1 MPIKVLDKHVAELI
15 AAGEVVE
22 RPASVIKELVENS
35 IDAGSSHVTVEIKNG
50 GITFMRITDDGCGI
64 PYDQVPTA
72 FLRHATSKV
81 STEADLTAIGTLGFR
96 GEALASVSAVARV
109 DMLTATVDGD
119 GTAYSIHGGEEVSY
133 EKAGCP
139 KGTTLI
145 VRDLFYNVPA
155 RMKFLKKD
163 SREGVAVAAIMDRM
177 ALSHPEISFRFIA
190 DSKVQ
195 MQTQGNGDLSATVYS
210 VYGRDFRSGL
220 IPLQYENDGFKL
232 SGFVC
237 KPESARKSRG
247 MQHFFINGRYVN
259 SNTMRAAL
267 EQAYR
272 GSVMTGLFPSGVL
285 FLTMDAAQVDINVH
299 PAKLE
304 CRFTNEKPI
313 FDTVYYGVK
322 SALGSGYRMNE
333 IKLTSTKSAQAIP
346 QAEQTRVFDIP
357 PAPAE
362 APSKPQPNPLR
373 RDDYFQHVTV
383 AASSTSGTTLREPT
397 FKLTEK
403 PATPSMLDITVDD
416 EPVAPPPAPAPAPTP
431 APAEQAEKPQPS
443 APQKAEDFDVIFVGE
458 AFATYVLVQCG
469 EELII
474 IDKHAAHERII
485 YEKLKASATVS
496 SQLLLEPVAVTL
508 SKDEYAVIME
518 NAEQIAAAG
527 FELEEFGG
535 SSVLV
540 RAVPSVLT
548 QEEVSALVTELAA
561 GLAESRGKVQIDKL
575 DWLYH
580 NMACR
585 AAVKGG
591 DKSGKED
598 LIHLAR
604 RVALSDDIRY
614 CPHGRPV
621 AYKLTRKELEKQF
634 GRLG

>member
-35 IDAGSSHVTVEIKNG
+35 IDAGSSHITVEIKNG
-50 GITFMRITDDGCGI
+50 GVTFMRITDDGCGI
-64 PYDQVPTA
+64 PHDQVPTA

-81 STEADLTAIGTLGFR
+81 NTEEDLTSIATLGFR

-109 DMLTATVDGD
+109 DMLTATTDGE
-119 GTAYSIHGGEEVSY
+119 GTSYSIHGGEEVSY
-133 EKAGCP
+133 DEAGCP
-139 KGTTLI
+139 KGTTII
-145 VRDLFYNVPA
+145 VRDLFYSVPA

-163 SREGVAVAAIMDRM
+163 SRETAAVASVMDKM
-177 ALSHPEISFRFIA
+177 ALSHPEIAFKYIA

-220 IPLQYENDGFKL
+220 IPVDYQSDCFKL
-232 SGFVC
+232 NGFIC
-237 KPESARKSRG
+237 KPEAARKSRG

-272 GSVMTGLFPSGVL
+272 GSIMTGLFPAGVL
-285 FLTMDAAQVDINVH
+285 FLTMDCSQVDINVH

-304 CRFTNEKPI
+304 CRFTNEKPV

-333 IKLTSTKSAQAIP
+333 IKLTPTKPAVDIP
-346 QAEQTRVFDIP
+346 VAEQTAVFDIP
-357 PAPAE
+357 APT
-362 APSKPQPNPLR
+362 PQKSAQNPLR
-373 RDDYFQHVTV
+373 RDDYFQHIPVTPAPQKV
-383 AASSTSGTTLREPT
+383 SNTVVVREPT
-397 FKLTEK
+397 FELESRPTTPK
-403 PATPSMLDITVDD
+403 ATLDIMVD
-416 EPVAPPPAPAPAPTP
+416 EPEPIKAPLQPEPQPEPQPVQEVAPTP
-431 APAEQAEKPQPS
+431 
-443 APQKAEDFDVIFVGE
+443 DVSERVDVTFVGE
-458 AFATYVLVQCG
+458 AFATYVMVQCG
-469 EELII
+469 DELII

-485 YEKLKASATVS
+485 YEQLKASATVS
-496 SQLLLEPVAVTL
+496 SQLLLEPATVTL
-508 SKDEYAVIME
+508 SKDEYAVIFE
-518 NAEQIAAAG
+518 NLEQITKAG
-527 FELEEFGG
+527 FEIEEFGG
-535 SSVLV
+535 SSILV

-548 QEEVSALVTELAA
+548 DEDVTTLITEVAA
-561 GLAESRGKVQIDKL
+561 GLVESKGKVQIDKI

-598 LIHLAR
+598 LLHLAR
-604 RVALSDDIRY
+604 RVALSDDVRY